1 MNNGIGGIRMVGN
14 EEKKG
19 EKVEEKE
26 VIEVVEEPN
35 KSSLAIFRQS
45 DEAIVMAGQ
54 MLEGFESLYE
64 DDERRAQATGSSGVV
79 VGGILNYAL
88 DAAEEKNPDVKSELK
103 QRALTTGLE
112 FLTGFIKTGI
122 YGENRRKVRRGGAR
136 KLIKK

>member
-1 MNNGIGGIRMVGN
+1 MAEEIRNVGK
-14 EEKKG
+14 EIEV
-19 EKVEEKE
+19 EEEKE
-26 VIEVVEEPN
+26 GKVIEAVEEPN
-35 KSSLAIFRQS
+35 KTSLAIFKQS
-45 DEAIVMAGQ
+45 DEAIAMAGQ

-64 DDERRAQATGSSGVV
+64 DDKRRAQATGSSGVV

-88 DAAEEKNPDVKSELK
+88 DAAEEKDPNVKSELK